1 MNSPK
6 FRAAAAAVTVA
17 IAGTAMNAASS
28 HTGPDGGVHH
38 WLLHEIDHLVSTRAL
53 GIFGAAT
60 AVGVALA
67 LALWIAHRK

>member
-1 MNSPK
+1 MNPARL
-6 FRAAAAAVTVA
+6 RAAAAAITVA
-17 IAGTAMNAASS
+17 IAGTAMNAASA

-38 WLLHEIDHLVSTRAL
+38 WLLHEIDHLDSTTAL

-60 AVGVALA
+60 AVAVA